1 MSRGLNDEIELLM
14 EKARGRIFKPEGKK
28 KRKKKKNT
36 ETRIRTDGGKE
47 RPLVYLDCMIKTESG

>member
-1 MSRGLNDEIELLM
+1 MMRLSYSW
-14 EKARGRIFKPEGKK
+14 KKPEEGYLSQRE
-28 KRKKKKNT
+28 KRKEKKKKNT